1 MTRLLIMGPPG
12 AGKGT
17 QAVGLAQR
25 IGGAHISTGD
35 IFRENVANETELGKT
50 AKQYMDAGK
59 YVPDE
64 VTNAMVRDRLKQP
77 DAQSFVL
84 DGYPRTADQVDELD
98 SILSDMGAE
107 LDAVLLLVVS
117 DREELVQ
124 RMIKRA
130 ETSGRTDDTEEVIAN
145 RLAIYERETAPILDV
160 YRGQGLVVDIDGVGT
175 LDEVTAR
182 IFEALA
188 ARGLSAGHDGG
199 NGAAA

>member
-50 AKQYMDAGK
+50 AKQYMEAGK

-64 VTNAMVRDRLKQP
+64 ITNAMVRDRLRQP
-77 DAQSFVL
+77 DAESFVL

-98 SILSDMGAE
+98 SILSDMGAK

-130 ETSGRTDDTEEVIAN
+130 ETSGRADDTEEVIRHRQDVYN
-145 RLAIYERETAPILDV
+145 QETAALVPI
-160 YRGQGLVVDIDGVGT
+160 YRERGLLREVDGIGDIDEIARRIDVT
-175 LDEVTAR
+175 L
-182 IFEALA
+182 
-188 ARGLSAGHDGG
+188 GL
-199 NGAAA
+199 

>member
-98 SILSDMGAE
+98 AILSDMGAR

-130 ETSGRTDDTEEVIAN
+130 ETSGRADDTEEVIHN
-145 RLAIYERETAPILDV
+145 RMKVYADETRPLLE
-160 YRGQGLVVDIDGVGT
+160 YYSRNNLQTVDAVGG
-175 LDEVTAR
+175 LDEVFAR
-182 IFEALA
+182 ALRA
-188 ARGLSAGHDGG
+188 LGR
-199 NGAAA
+199 

>member
-17 QAVGLAQR
+17 QAVGLAER

-35 IFRENVANETELGKT
+35 IFRENVANQTELGNT

-98 SILSDMGAE
+98 SILSDMSAR

-130 ETSGRTDDTEEVIAN
+130 ETSGRTDDTEEVI
-145 RLAIYERETAPILDV
+145 RHRQDVYDQETAALVPI
-160 YRGQGLVVDIDGVGT
+160 YRHRGLLREVDGIGDID
-175 LDEVTAR
+175 EIAR
-182 IFEALA
+182 RIDAAL
-188 ARGLSAGHDGG
+188 GL
-199 NGAAA
+199 

>member
-1 MTRLLIMGPPG
+1 MTRILIMGPPG

-35 IFRENVANETELGKT
+35 IFRENVANETELGKV
-50 AKQYMDAGK
+50 AKQYMEAGK

-64 VTNAMVRDRLKQP
+64 ITNAMVRDRLRQP
-77 DAQSFVL
+77 DAESFVL

-98 SILSDMGAE
+98 AILSDMGAK
-107 LDAVLLLVVS
+107 LDAALLLVVS

-130 ETSGRTDDTEEVIAN
+130 ETSGRADDTEEVI
-145 RLAIYERETAPILDV
+145 RHRQDVYDEETAALVPI
-160 YRGQGLVVDIDGVGT
+160 YRERGLLREVDGIGDIDEIARRI
-175 LDEVTAR
+175 DTA
-182 IFEALA
+182 L
-188 ARGLSAGHDGG
+188 GL
-199 NGAAA
+199 

>member
-1 MTRLLIMGPPG
+1 MTRILIMGPPG

-77 DAQSFVL
+77 DAESFVL

-98 SILSDMGAE
+98 AILSDMGAR
-107 LDAVLLLVVS
+107 LDAVLLLVVT

-130 ETSGRTDDTEEVIAN
+130 ETSGRADDTEEVI
-145 RLAIYERETAPILDV
+145 RHRQDVYDQETAALVPI
-160 YRGQGLVVDIDGVGT
+160 YRERGLLREVDGIGDIDEIARRI
-175 LDEVTAR
+175 DTA
-182 IFEALA
+182 L
-188 ARGLSAGHDGG
+188 GL
-199 NGAAA
+199 

>member
-17 QAVGLAQR
+17 QATGLAER

-50 AKQYMDAGK
+50 AKKYMDAGQ

-64 VTNAMVRDRLKQP
+64 VTNAMVRDRLNQP

-84 DGYPRTADQVDELD
+84 DGYPRTVDQV
-98 SILSDMGAE
+98 AE
-107 LDAVLLLVVS
+107 LDAILADLGAQLDGVLLLVVD

-130 ETSGRTDDTEEVIAN
+130 ATSGRTDDTEEVIRRRQDVYNA
-145 RLAIYERETAPILDV
+145 ETAALVPI
-160 YRGQGLVVDIDGVGT
+160 YRERGLLRAVDGIGDID
-175 LDEVTAR
+175 EIAAR
-182 IFEALA
+182 IDAAL
-188 ARGLSAGHDGG
+188 GL
-199 NGAAA
+199 

>member
-1 MTRLLIMGPPG
+1 MTRILIMGPPG

-64 VTNAMVRDRLKQP
+64 ITNAMVRDRLKQP
-77 DAQSFVL
+77 DAESFVL

-98 SILSDMGAE
+98 SILSDMGAR

-130 ETSGRTDDTEEVIAN
+130 ETSGRADDTEEVIRHRQDVYN
-145 RLAIYERETAPILDV
+145 QETAALVPI
-160 YRGQGLVVDIDGVGT
+160 YRERGLLREVDGIGDIDEIARRI
-175 LDEVTAR
+175 DTA
-182 IFEALA
+182 L
-188 ARGLSAGHDGG
+188 GL
-199 NGAAA
+199 